1 MRTAIAIALTGTLL
15 TASAEAARL
24 KDLVTVEGFRSNH
37 LIGLG
42 LVVGLDG
49 TGDRPGDPATRQAT
63 ANLLRHLGNQV
74 SATDIRARNI
84 ALVTVTAELGPF
96 MRAGV
101 DLDVTVSSAGSATS
115 LQGGTLLVTPLKAVN
130 GKIYAF
136 AQGQLT
142 VGGFEAESQ
151 QTGSFL
157 RRNHVTVARIP
168 GGATVERAVPQQLP
182 EEVVRLL
189 LKEPDFTTAN
199 RIELAIERTLGS
211 TVAEVRDP
219 GVVEVKVAGAWR
231 GRVVGLLATLES
243 VEATPDAPARVIV
256 DERTGTVVAGAGL
269 TLGPAAIAYGG
280 LEIRIQESFGVSQ
293 PQPLAQGETVVI
305 PDSQVE
311 AREESGKMV
320 ALPAAATLADVASA
334 LNALNVKPRD
344 LIAILQ
350 ALRAAGALRAEV
362 RAL

>member
-256 DERTGTVVAGAGL
+256 DERTRHRGGGGRPHPGPGGHRLRRAGDPDPGELRGVPAPAPGPGRDRGDPRQPGGGPRGVREDGGPARRGDAGGCG
-269 TLGPAAIAYGG
+269 LGPQ
-280 LEIRIQESFGVSQ
+280 R
-293 PQPLAQGETVVI
+293 P
-305 PDSQVE
+305 
-311 AREESGKMV
+311 
-320 ALPAAATLADVASA
+320 
-334 LNALNVKPRD
+334 
-344 LIAILQ
+344 
-350 ALRAAGALRAEV
+350 
-362 RAL
+362 